1 MRSSCSVSRPNRVT
15 GKGNPVLEPI
25 GRHHFVAVFLY
36 LLLLE
41 ALTFGDILP
50 KIGFYL
56 DDWNMVSQLYF
67 GPQQLWSMIGTYFFG
82 DPKIIVRPVEVP
94 HFISMFWLFRLEPIG
109 YHIVNAFMEVMTAWL
124 AYVVLYRLSASRLLS
139 LLATVVFLLYPI
151 HDSTHYWIVASS
163 ATLSLMLY
171 MASLW
176 CNIEGAAR
184 SNKTLMTLGYLCFAI
199 SIFNYEC
206 YLPLFPFSVACALYV
221 TADRKRF
228 VARGFLQSIPYV
240 LAIAAV
246 FAYGRWL
253 VPLLGTAW
261 VHGAEINPSNIIH
274 TVVRGVQVSITA
286 EPFQFLGD
294 RLFRDGV
301 WSRPRAW
308 LAIVPACLVGCVL
321 LAAFAKEQVSR
332 AKVLLMALSGFVVV
346 LLSFTIFGLNSEYEP
361 TLSTFV
367 NRINY
372 AAAFGAGMLFAA
384 ILYLMSTAR
393 TGRFQQAILSLA
405 LIGFV
410 LFAMLGN
417 WAMSRPWTL
426 SWMMQKHVRQVVLDN
441 RSAFKSGD
449 TIMLM
454 NSPRYLMWSPVFD
467 GAWDF
472 QNMVRLTLNDSKING
487 GVVSERLEV
496 KSGAVVDVSHNY
508 VCATYPFKAMHA
520 LIATESV
527 VVPIRSGNDFV
538 DVVTQRGMG
547 FELNSSMPAIW
558 RSQMQLAATKETS
571 TQ

>member
-1 MRSSCSVSRPNRVT
+1 MSSPCSVNTSRHPAASYRSLVD
-15 GKGNPVLEPI
+15 LLAQY
-25 GRHHFVAVFLY
+25 HFAAVFLY
-36 LLLLE
+36 FLLLE
-41 ALTFGDILP
+41 ALTFGEILP
-50 KIGFYL
+50 RIGFYL

-67 GPQQLWSMIGTYFFG
+67 GPQQLWSMIGTYFLG

-109 YHIVNAFMEVMTAWL
+109 YHLTNAFMEVVTVWL
-124 AYVVLYRLSASRLLS
+124 AYVVLYRLSDSRMLS
-139 LLATVVFLLYPI
+139 LLAGIVFLLYPI

-171 MASLW
+171 MVSLW

-184 SNKTLMTLGYLCFAI
+184 ANRTLMAVGYLCFAL

-261 VHGAEINPSNIIH
+261 VHGAEINPANIFR

-294 RLFRDGV
+294 RLVRDGV

-308 LAIVPACLVGCVL
+308 LAIVPACVCGCIL

-332 AKVLLMALSGFVVV
+332 KKVLLMAFAGFVVV
-346 LLSFTIFGLNSEYEP
+346 LLSYTIFGLNSEYEP

-372 AAAFGAGMLFAA
+372 AAALGAGMLFAA
-384 ILYLMSTAR
+384 IVLLVGTTRS
-393 TGRFQQAILSLA
+393 GKFQQVFLSIA
-405 LIGFV
+405 LVGFV
-410 LFAMLGN
+410 LFSILGN

-426 SWMMQKHVRQVVLDN
+426 SWVMQKHVRQVVLDN
-441 RSAFKSGD
+441 RTAFKSND
-449 TIMLM
+449 TIMLL
-454 NSPRYLMWSPVFD
+454 NSPRYVMWSPVFD

-472 QNMVRLTLNDSKING
+472 QNMVRLTLNDSTING
-487 GVVSERLEV
+487 GVVSERLSV
-496 KSGAVVDVSHNY
+496 KPGCVVDVSHNY
-508 VCATYPFKAMHA
+508 VCATYPFAGMRA
-520 LIATESV
+520 LVATDSQ
-527 VVPIRSGNDFV
+527 VVPIHNASDFV
-538 DVVTQRGMG
+538 DVVSRRGMAFDLDSG
-547 FELNSSMPAIW
+547 MPAKW
-558 RSQMQLAATKETS
+558 RSQMQIAAKEAVMR
-571 TQ
+571 